1 MIGHDISL
9 FVEVGFIVVIC
20 YVKSLYLLKK
30 QKKKKHNISLLRYV
44 GFVVVFFFCFFFLF
58 LKMLYLLKSK

>member
-30 QKKKKHNISLLRYV
+30 QKKKNIIY
-44 GFVVVFFFCFFFLF
+44 
-58 LKMLYLLKSK
+58 LY